1 MTPLSPCLVILL
13 LFTTPITPTPTP
25 NPPPRAPQK
34 RCAPPL
40 YPQLRLGSS
49 PQDASA
55 AQNPPYTISLSS
67 PTATDNATVNLG
79 FVVPS
84 DAVGPCS
91 LMLSLPSTADV
102 QGGPAQ
108 VNVVALDGPD
118 PGGVVGTVWF
128 SGSSGGVTINSFACR
143 EQMCYSLQVIAEDE
157 GGDAR
162 WVEFVEGGGDGGGG
176 GVYMTY
182 GC

>member
-1 MTPLSPCLVILL
+1 
-13 LFTTPITPTPTP
+13 
-25 NPPPRAPQK
+25 
-34 RCAPPL
+34 
-40 YPQLRLGSS
+40 
-49 PQDASA
+49 
-55 AQNPPYTISLSS
+55 PPYTVSLSS

-91 LMLSLPSTADV
+91 LMLALPSSV

-118 PGGVVGTVWF
+118 PGAMVGTVWF
-128 SGSSGGVTINSFACR
+128 ESSGGAGAATTINSFACR
-143 EQMCYSLQVIAEDE
+143 EQMCYSLQVVAEDE
-157 GGDAR
+157 GGSAQ

-176 GVYMTY
+176 GGVYMTY

>member
-1 MTPLSPCLVILL
+1 MSPLSTPISILL
-13 LFTTPITPTPTP
+13 LLLLLAPSTTPTPT
-25 NPPPRAPQK
+25 PQK

-40 YPQLRLGSS
+40 YPQLRLGSN
-49 PQDASA
+49 PQDTSA
-55 AQNPPYTISLSS
+55 AQNPPYTVSLSS
-67 PTATDNATVNLG
+67 PTAIDNATVNLG

-143 EQMCYSLQVIAEDE
+143 EQMCYSLQVVAEDE
-157 GGDAR
+157 GGSAQ
-162 WVEFVEGGGDGGGG
+162 WVQFVEGGGDGGGG